1 MRSTLRYVLVLVV
14 LLLVAAD
21 VSAQK
26 QLLVL
31 KNQKVL
37 LRLYPGD
44 EFVFRLKGSKQVRK
58 SYINNL
64 FDTAVVA
71 HRDVIPFHKIDRIY
85 FKRSNLLNVVGGL
98 LVIGG
103 AGYFLI
109 DQFNVV
115 IVQGEGANI
124 DEGVA
129 TASTVMVGVGAPLLL
144 MKRNHARIRG
154 RYRVLMVDKGSGFYM
169 PDLRR
174 DADESTRD

>member
-1 MRSTLRYVLVLVV
+1 MRKAFPYLLALI
-14 LLLVAAD
+14 LLVSLVSHAA
-21 VSAQK
+21 AQK
-26 QLLVL
+26 QLIVL

-44 EFVFRLKGSKQVRK
+44 EFIFSLKGSKQVRK

-71 HRDVIPFHKIDRIY
+71 HRDVIPFHKIDRVY
-85 FKRSNLLNVVGGL
+85 FKRSNLLNVVGGM
-98 LVIGG
+98 LVVGG

-115 IVQGEGANI
+115 IVHGESANI

-129 TASTVMVGVGAPLLL
+129 MSSAIMLGAGLPLMLT
-144 MKRNHARIRG
+144 KRNHARIGG
-154 RYRVLMVDKGSGFYM
+154 RYRILVVDRGSGFYM
-169 PDLRR
+169 PDFRQN
-174 DADESTRD
+174 ADESLTD